1 MHEPIKYISDKLKNY
16 AYFLLGKLDEAAKQ
30 NMQLLKELN
39 PPMVKILLENLPT
52 EQFERLVKESLELFL
67 NNIID
72 DTWRDGIKETL
83 RRWEANELPGLTRD
97 QISIHDIILIYSV
110 RKTLFYNSLPE
121 FTQDPILITSI
132 VKEIDF
138 IISQVQSQAFTL
150 YVQISG
156 EQFEKK
162 NKELRESHEEV
173 AAMNEELRQS
183 EEELIATNEAL
194 VEAED
199 RLLDINKD
207 LELKVLERTQNLRII
222 NELNA
227 SITQKFNI
235 HDIVQEVTDVATK
248 LAKAEFGAF
257 FYNTVNEQGELL
269 TLYTISGVAIEHF
282 SKFAHPRKTPVFAP
296 TFEGTAI
303 VRSDDITQ
311 DPRYR
316 QNPPNKGM
324 PQGHLPVR
332 SYLAIPVKSIN
343 GEVLGGLFFGHSKPG
358 IFTEESE
365 KLVLSVSTHAGIS
378 IENSKLFSQLK
389 ASEQKFQ
396 FTLDAM
402 PQMVWTANAQGE
414 FDYINKH
421 WVEYTGLSIKEIRKG
436 WPSVNHP
443 DDLASTTELWR
454 KAFASGTSFETET
467 RIQNAHTKEFRW
479 HLVRALPMKNDR
491 AEITKW
497 LATLTDIH
505 EFKISQERLKM
516 LATVLE
522 NMNEGVSVSDEEG
535 VIFYTNPTE
544 EKMFGYEPGEL
555 IGKHVSI
562 QNAYPP
568 KENEQIVKEVLT
580 VLKTNG
586 FWSGEWHNIRKDGT
600 SFYTFSFISTLK
612 LKDKSLLVCVQR
624 DITEEKLNKAA
635 LEYQSILNKTI
646 TDNATSALFM
656 MNAKG
661 YCTFMN
667 PAAEKMVGYSFE
679 EITTKPLHYLIHHH
693 RPDGSFYPKEECP
706 LDRALPENFD
716 VRAHEDVFIR
726 KDGTF
731 FPVMCAASPIFENGI
746 PVATVIEVRDITE
759 EKEAKA
765 RTYESNEQL
774 KIKNKE
780 LLKINNDLDNFVYTA
795 SHDLKAPIA
804 NLEGLLNA
812 LKKHLD
818 GQQLSEKLKAI
829 LGLMEKSIFRF
840 QETIKGLTEI
850 SKTQKNVEEDVE
862 EIVFDRLIEEI
873 ILEISPLVEDSTASI
888 KISTDGCNKI
898 VFSKYNLRSIFYN
911 LITNAIKYRNP
922 QVGLEILISTYCRQ
936 NLSII
941 EVRDN
946 GLGIKEEN
954 TSRIFEMFKRLHH
967 HVEGSGI
974 GLYIVKRIVENAG
987 GSIEVESEVGK
998 GTLFRVLLPKN

>member
-1 MHEPIKYISDKLKNY
+1 MHEAIRYISDKLKNY
-16 AYFLLGKLDEAAKQ
+16 ADFLLGKLDEAAKQ
-30 NMQLLKELN
+30 NVQILKEVN
-39 PPMVKILLENLPT
+39 PPMVEILLGNLPT
-52 EQFERLVKESLELFL
+52 QQFEKLVKESLELFL
-67 NNIID
+67 KNIID

-83 RRWEANELPGLTRD
+83 RRWEANELPGVTRD
-97 QISIHDIILIYSV
+97 EISINDIILIYSV
-110 RKTLFYNSLPE
+110 RKTLFYSSLPE
-121 FTQDPILITSI
+121 FTQDPKLITDI

-138 IISQVQSQAFTL
+138 IVSEVQSQAFSL
-150 YVQISG
+150 YAQISK
-156 EQFEKK
+156 ELFEKK
-162 NKELRESHEEV
+162 NKELSESHEEA

-199 RLLDINKD
+199 RLLEINRD
-207 LELKVLERTQNLRII
+207 LELKVFERTQNLKTI
-222 NELNA
+222 NDLNS

-257 FYNTVNEQGELL
+257 FYNTFNEQGELL
-269 TLYTISGVAIEHF
+269 TLYTISGVAIENF
-282 SKFAHPRKTPVFAP
+282 SKFPHPRKTQIFAP
-296 TFEGTAI
+296 TFDGTAI

-311 DPRYR
+311 DPRYG

-324 PQGHLPVR
+324 PAGHLPVR
-332 SYLAIPVKSIN
+332 SYMAIPVKSIN

-365 KLVLSVSTHAGIS
+365 KLVLAVSTHAGIS
-378 IENSKLFSQLK
+378 IKNSKLFSELK

-443 DDLASTTELWR
+443 DDIASTTEIWR
-454 KAFASGTSFETET
+454 NAFASGTSFEIET

-491 AEITKW
+491 GEITKW

-505 EFKISQERLKM
+505 EFKISEERLKM

-522 NMNEGVSVSDEEG
+522 SMNEGVSVSDESG

-544 EKMFGYEPGEL
+544 ERMFGYETGEL

-568 KENEQIVKEVLT
+568 TENEEIVQSVMSQ
-580 VLKTNG
+580 LKTKG

-600 SFYTFSFISTLK
+600 TFYTFSFISTLK

-635 LEYQSILNKTI
+635 LDYQSTLNKTI

-667 PAAEKMVGYSFE
+667 PAAEKMFGYSFE
-679 EITTKPLHYLIHHH
+679 EISTKPLHYLIHHH
-693 RPDGSFYPKEECP
+693 RPDGSFYPMEECP

-716 VRAHEDVFIR
+716 VRAHEDMFIK

-731 FPVMCAASPIFENGI
+731 FPVVCAASPIFEKGI
-746 PVATVIEVRDITE
+746 PVATVIEVRDVSE
-759 EKEAKA
+759 EKEAKVKIH
-765 RTYESNEQL
+765 ESHEQL
-774 KIKNKE
+774 KLKNKE

-812 LKKHLD
+812 LKKQLD
-818 GQQLSEKLKAI
+818 GQQLTEKPNAI

-850 SKTQKNVEEDVE
+850 SKTQKNVNEDVE
-862 EIVFDRLIEEI
+862 EIMFDKIIEEI
-873 ILEISPLVEDSTASI
+873 SLEISPMIEASGVSI
-888 KISTDGCNKI
+888 RVSTDRCQKI

-922 QVGLEILISTYCRQ
+922 EVGLEVMISTYSME

-974 GLYIVKRIVENAG
+974 GLYIVKRIVENAA

-998 GTLFRVLLPKN
+998 GTLFRVLMPKN

>member
-1 MHEPIKYISDKLKNY
+1 MHEAIRYISDKLKNY
-16 AYFLLGKLDEAAKQ
+16 AHFLLVKLEEAAKQ
-30 NMQLLKELN
+30 NLQLLKEVN
-39 PPMVKILLENLPT
+39 PPLVENLLRNLPA
-52 EQFERLVKESLELFL
+52 EQFERLVKESLDLFL
-67 NNIID
+67 THIMD

-83 RRWEANELPGLTRD
+83 RQWEANELPTVTRD
-97 QISIHDIILIYSV
+97 EISIDDILLIYSV
-110 RKTLFYNSLPE
+110 RKTLFYSRLPE
-121 FTQDPILITSI
+121 YTQDANLITDI

-138 IISQVQSQAFTL
+138 IISEVQRQAFSL

-156 EQFEKK
+156 KQLEKK
-162 NKELRESHEEV
+162 NKELKESHEEV

-183 EEELIATNEAL
+183 EEELVATNEAL
-194 VEAED
+194 VEAEE

-207 LELKVLERTQNLRII
+207 LELKVLERTQNLKTI
-222 NELNA
+222 NDLNS

-257 FYNTVNEQGELL
+257 FYNTINEQGELL
-269 TLYTISGVAIEHF
+269 TLYTISGVAIENF
-282 SKFAHPRKTPVFAP
+282 SKFPHPRKTQIFAP

-303 VRSDDITQ
+303 VRSDDITL
-311 DPRYR
+311 DPRYG
-316 QNPPNKGM
+316 QNPPHKGM
-324 PQGHLPVR
+324 PQGHLPVK
-332 SYLAIPVKSIN
+332 SYMAIPVKSIN

-378 IENSKLFSQLK
+378 IQNSKLFSQLK

-421 WVEYTGLSIKEIRKG
+421 WVDYTGLSMKEIRKG

-443 DDLASTTELWR
+443 DDIASTTEIWR
-454 KAFASGTSFETET
+454 KAFAVGTSFEIET

-491 AEITKW
+491 GEITKW

-522 NMNEGVSVSDEEG
+522 NMNEGVSVSDETG

-544 EKMFGYEPGEL
+544 ERMFGYERGEL

-568 KENEQIVKEVLT
+568 KENEAIVNQVLT

-600 SFYTFSFISTLK
+600 TFYTYSFISTLK

-635 LEYQSILNKTI
+635 LEYQSTLNKTI

-661 YCTFMN
+661 YCTFFN
-667 PAAEKMVGYSFE
+667 PAAEKMFGYSFE
-679 EITTKPLHYLIHHH
+679 EISIKPLHYLIHHH
-693 RPDGSFYPKEECP
+693 RPDGSFYPMEECP

-716 VRAHEDVFIR
+716 VRAHEDVFIK

-731 FPVMCAASPIFENGI
+731 FSVVCAASPIFENGI
-746 PVATVIEVRDITE
+746 PVATVIEVRDVSE
-759 EKEAKA
+759 EKEAKV
-765 RTYESNEQL
+765 RIYESNEQL
-774 KIKNKE
+774 KLKNKE
-780 LLKINNDLDNFVYTA
+780 LQKINNDLDNFVYTA

-812 LKKHLD
+812 LKKQLD
-818 GQQLSEKLKAI
+818 GQPLSEKLNAI
-829 LGLMEKSIFRF
+829 LSLMEKSILRF
-840 QETIKGLTEI
+840 KETIKGLTEI
-850 SKTQKNVEEDVE
+850 SKTQKNVNEDVE
-862 EIVFDRLIEEI
+862 EIIIDKLMEEI
-873 ILEISPLVEDSTASI
+873 SLEISPMIEASAASI
-888 KISTDGCNKI
+888 SVSTDGCQKI

-922 QVGLEILISTYCRQ
+922 EVGLEILINTYCRQ
-936 NLSII
+936 NLTII

-946 GLGIKEEN
+946 GLGIKQEN

-967 HVEGSGI
+967 HVDGSGI

-987 GSIEVESEVGK
+987 GSIEVESELGK
-998 GTLFRVLLPKN
+998 GTLFRVLMPEN

>member
-1 MHEPIKYISDKLKNY
+1 MHQAIKYISDKVKNY
-16 AYFLLGKLDEAAKQ
+16 ADFLLGKLDEAAKQ
-30 NMQLLKELN
+30 NLQMLKEEN
-39 PPMVKILLENLPT
+39 PPLVEKLMENLPA
-52 EQFERLVKESLELFL
+52 QQLERLVKDSLELFL
-67 NNIID
+67 TNIMD
-72 DTWRDGIKETL
+72 DTWRDHTKESL
-83 RRWEANELPGLTRD
+83 RRWEANELPIVSRD
-97 QISIHDIILIYSV
+97 EISIDDILLMYSV
-110 RKTLFYNSLPE
+110 RKTLFYSSLPE
-121 FTQDPILITSI
+121 FTQDPKLIIDI

-138 IISQVQSQAFTL
+138 ILSEVQSQAYTL
-150 YVQISG
+150 YVQISR
-156 EQFEKK
+156 EQLEKK
-162 NKELRESHEEV
+162 NKELKESHEEV

-194 VEAED
+194 TEAED
-199 RLLDINKD
+199 RLLAVNRD
-207 LELKVLERTQNLRII
+207 LELKVLERTQNLKAI
-222 NELNA
+222 NDLNA

-282 SKFAHPRKTPVFAP
+282 SKFAHPRKTQIFAP

-311 DPRYR
+311 DPRYG
-316 QNPPNKGM
+316 QNPPHKGM

-332 SYLAIPVKSIN
+332 SYMAIPVKSIN
-343 GEVLGGLFFGHSKPG
+343 GEVLGGLFFGHSKAG

-378 IENSKLFSQLK
+378 IENSKLFSELK

-421 WVEYTGLSIKEIRKG
+421 WVEYTGLSLKEIRKG
-436 WPSVNHP
+436 WPAVNHP
-443 DDLASTTELWR
+443 DDLASTTEIWR
-454 KAFASGTSFETET
+454 KAFAAGTSFEIET

-491 AEITKW
+491 GEITKW

-505 EFKISQERLKM
+505 EFKISEERLQM

-544 EKMFGYEPGEL
+544 ERMFGYERGEL

-562 QNAYPP
+562 QNAYAPA
-568 KENEQIVKEVLT
+568 ENEKIVQSVLSQ
-580 VLKTNG
+580 LKTNG

-600 SFYTFSFISTLK
+600 SFYTFSNISTLK

-624 DITEEKLNKAA
+624 DITEEKRNKAA
-635 LEYQSILNKTI
+635 LEYQSTLNKTI

-656 MNAKG
+656 MDAKG

-667 PAAEKMVGYSFE
+667 PAAEKMFGYSFE
-679 EITTKPLHYLIHHH
+679 EISTKPLHYLIHHH
-693 RPDGSFYPKEECP
+693 RPDGSFYPMEECP

-716 VRAHEDVFIR
+716 VRAHEDVFIK

-731 FPVMCAASPIFENGI
+731 FPVVCAANPIFENGI
-746 PVATVIEVRDITE
+746 PVATVIEVRDVSE

-765 RTYESNEQL
+765 RIYESNQQL
-774 KIKNKE
+774 QLKNKE

-804 NLEGLLNA
+804 NLEGLLSV
-812 LKKHLD
+812 LKKQLD
-818 GQQLSEKLKAI
+818 GQQLSEKPNAI

-850 SKTQKNVEEDVE
+850 SKTQKNVHEDVE
-862 EIVFDRLIEEI
+862 EIIFDKLIEGI
-873 ILEISPLVEDSTASI
+873 ILEISPLVEASAASI
-888 KISTDGCNKI
+888 SVSTDSCPTI

-922 QVGLEILISTYCRQ
+922 QVGLEIWIRTYCKQ

-941 EVRDN
+941 EVKDN

-954 TSRIFEMFKRLHH
+954 ISKVFEMFKRLHH

-998 GTLFRVLLPKN
+998 GTTFRVLVPKN